1 MAMNRAQFASMLEPG
16 LNTLFGL
23 EYDSYPPEYS
33 AVFEANTSSKAYEED
48 LLLQGFGSA
57 PREIKRVSCC
67 NMRMVLVSL
76 GLQCQMEGGETVYIA
91 TPLSML

>member
-1 MAMNRAQFASMLEPG
+1 MG
-16 LNTLFGL
+16 L
-23 EYDSYPPEYS
+23 DSEEVLGNLLGVQLPLKCILL
-33 AVFEANTSSKAYEED
+33 TSPHTR
-48 LLLQGFGSA
+48 LGSA